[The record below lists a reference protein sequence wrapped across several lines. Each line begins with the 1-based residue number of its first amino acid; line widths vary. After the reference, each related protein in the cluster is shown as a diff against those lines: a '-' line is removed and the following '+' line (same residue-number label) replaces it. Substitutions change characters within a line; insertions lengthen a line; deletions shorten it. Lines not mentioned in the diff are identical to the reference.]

1 MKEITIDCASAENS
15 RQLHRLFAQH
25 MAFPDWYGHNLDA
38 LHDLLTGI
46 CEETSLTLLNLGDFA
61 KGFRRVL
68 QDSQEENPFLTVT
81 II

>member
-15 RQLHRLFAQH
+15 RELHRLFADTLE
-25 MAFPDWYGHNLDA
+25 APEWYGHNLDA

-46 CEETSLTLLNLGDFA
+46 CEDTALTLLNLGEFA

-68 QDSQEENPFLTVT
+68 QDSQKANPFLTIT